1 MSVPAT
7 ACTVAPAALVMTLLP
22 VARAAVGTKG
32 SPPRARPTTP
42 VAFSSERRS
51 NPRDEV
57 VGIKSL
63 PSVVT
68 KSDLLTTLS
77 DHTREN
83 VKSKQF
89 EKIDCST
96 LFVPARRWLRFRTAG
111 SRNGHPVSARIRAR
125 HLRSIPD
132 AVVRNGLSQV
142 APSAPRPSG
151 GELRDVVSWCW
162 VSTGQGSWWLA
173 AVKLAASTP

>member
-1 MSVPAT
+1 M
-7 ACTVAPAALVMTLLP
+7 
-22 VARAAVGTKG
+22 
-32 SPPRARPTTP
+32 
-42 VAFSSERRS
+42 
-51 NPRDEV
+51 
-57 VGIKSL
+57 
-63 PSVVT
+63 
-68 KSDLLTTLS
+68 TTLS
-77 DHTREN
+77 DHTRKI
-83 VKSKQF
+83 VKSEQF

-96 LFVPARRWLRFRTAG
+96 LFAPAQAAAVALLAAATGTR
-111 SRNGHPVSARIRAR
+111 SPRIPAR